1 MKTANEIFTIGHS
14 THPIDVFIDLLRQNQ
29 IAAVADVR
37 SAPYSQFQPQFN
49 RESLKSELQKHGIAY
64 VYLGAELG
72 ARSKD
77 PNCYI
82 DGKVQY
88 RRLAQTQLFRKG
100 LERLKTG
107 HEKFRIA
114 VMCTEKEPLECH
126 RTLLVARE
134 LRAMGI
140 PVKHIH
146 ADGHLESH
154 EDAMER
160 LIQTLRISDQDM
172 FKNHSELLED
182 AYAKQEER
190 VAYVSQTMVRESP
203 GEC

>member
-1 MKTANEIFTIGHS
+1 
-14 THPIDVFIDLLRQNQ
+14 
-29 IAAVADVR
+29 
-37 SAPYSQFQPQFN
+37 
-49 RESLKSELQKHGIAY
+49 
-64 VYLGAELG
+64 
-72 ARSKD
+72 
-77 PNCYI
+77 
-82 DGKVQY
+82 
-88 RRLAQTQLFRKG
+88 
-100 LERLKTG
+100 
-107 HEKFRIA
+107 
-114 VMCTEKEPLECH
+114 MCTEKEPLECH

-134 LRAMGI
+134 LQAMGI

-160 LIQTLRISDQDM
+160 LIKTLRIPDQDM
-172 FKNHSELLED
+172 FKNHAELLED